1 MELLNSYNFVLFV
14 LTQMILMFT
23 IPAIIS
29 GIKYSKLDY
38 FFIIVISTLSLFL
51 FKMFDSASLII
62 LTSFIIIMYFVK
74 IKWYSI
80 LLIMTSQIIL
90 YCANY
95 MYIVIYAY
103 ITKISDSIFV
113 IFPSFFVVYVTI
125 SILFSYIINRVL
137 KKISTPY
144 LILNKGFLIVIS
156 TILLLTFSL
165 FFFYSQINSDEAK
178 VIRQY
183 SFIFIG
189 ITIFLSILTFVIS
202 QFLLKEMKYKR
213 NQEEIET
220 YYEYTLKIEA
230 INNEMRKFRHDYVN
244 ILTTLSEYIRE
255 DDMPGLRDY
264 FNKNIVPMKDNLQM
278 NAIKLNGI
286 ENLKVRE
293 IKGLI
298 TAKILRAQE
307 MNIPIS
313 IEIPDEVSSINLNMI
328 DLSRSIG
335 IILDNAIEASTE
347 IDDPIIRVA
356 FIESENSVTFIVMNK
371 CADDIPRIHE
381 LFQESFSTKGEGRG
395 LGLSTLKE
403 IADNAD
409 NVLLDTIIENGF
421 FIQKVEIIK
430 NYIMIE
436 EKPMEIALATDNP
449 YEVLEQAKN
458 MNDIGCYFLDIQLST
473 DINGI
478 KLGSEIRKHDPVGN
492 IIFVTSHSELTYLT
506 FVYKVAAMDFIFK
519 DDPAELRTRIIDC
532 LETAHTRLQLLS
544 KDNSVETIELKR
556 GSNSVYVQYDDIMF
570 FESSTKSH
578 RLIAHLDNRQI
589 EFYGNL
595 KELSQLDDRFFR
607 CHNSFVVNRHN
618 IESIDSKE
626 RIVYFKNKEHCYA
639 SVRNVKKI

>member
-1 MELLNSYNFVLFV
+1 
-14 LTQMILMFT
+14 
-23 IPAIIS
+23 II
-29 GIKYSKLDY
+29 G
-38 FFIIVISTLSLFL
+38 ISTLSLFL

-244 ILTTLSEYIRE
+244 ILTTLSEFIRE

-409 NVLLDTIIENGF
+409 NVL
-421 FIQKVEIIK
+421 
-430 NYIMIE
+430 
-436 EKPMEIALATDNP
+436 
-449 YEVLEQAKN
+449 
-458 MNDIGCYFLDIQLST
+458 
-473 DINGI
+473 
-478 KLGSEIRKHDPVGN
+478 
-492 IIFVTSHSELTYLT
+492 
-506 FVYKVAAMDFIFK
+506 
-519 DDPAELRTRIIDC
+519 
-532 LETAHTRLQLLS
+532 
-544 KDNSVETIELKR
+544 
-556 GSNSVYVQYDDIMF
+556 
-570 FESSTKSH
+570 
-578 RLIAHLDNRQI
+578 
-589 EFYGNL
+589 
-595 KELSQLDDRFFR
+595 
-607 CHNSFVVNRHN
+607 
-618 IESIDSKE
+618 
-626 RIVYFKNKEHCYA
+626 
-639 SVRNVKKI
+639 

>member
-1 MELLNSYNFVLFV
+1 METINNLAMATFQLVILFTVAKFISFVKFNLRDYFIIVGIIIPTMFLYYFYGSRAVLIPTFSSIIFLFFKLKYYAIVTILVTMIIMYLSNFATVGLFLTLRKYTTDPAILLPLYILYFSSVSLLATYLVRISLKKFKKSYLSLNKTYMIIISFVLFATFAFFYIYSTNTSSNGDSLIPYALV
-14 LTQMILMFT
+14 FIGLIIFISVVILIM
-23 IPAIIS
+23 
-29 GIKYSKLDY
+29 
-38 FFIIVISTLSLFL
+38 SLF
-51 FKMFDSASLII
+51 
-62 LTSFIIIMYFVK
+62 T
-74 IKWYSI
+74 
-80 LLIMTSQIIL
+80 
-90 YCANY
+90 
-95 MYIVIYAY
+95 
-103 ITKISDSIFV
+103 
-113 IFPSFFVVYVTI
+113 
-125 SILFSYIINRVL
+125 
-137 KKISTPY
+137 
-144 LILNKGFLIVIS
+144 
-156 TILLLTFSL
+156 
-165 FFFYSQINSDEAK
+165 
-178 VIRQY
+178 
-183 SFIFIG
+183 
-189 ITIFLSILTFVIS
+189 
-202 QFLLKEMKYKR
+202 LKEMKYKR

-255 DDMPGLRDY
+255 DDMIGLRAY

-421 FIQKVEIIK
+421 FIQKVEII
-430 NYIMIE
+430 N
-436 EKPMEIALATDNP
+436 N
-449 YEVLEQAKN
+449 
-458 MNDIGCYFLDIQLST
+458 
-473 DINGI
+473 
-478 KLGSEIRKHDPVGN
+478 
-492 IIFVTSHSELTYLT
+492 
-506 FVYKVAAMDFIFK
+506 
-519 DDPAELRTRIIDC
+519 
-532 LETAHTRLQLLS
+532 
-544 KDNSVETIELKR
+544 
-556 GSNSVYVQYDDIMF
+556 
-570 FESSTKSH
+570 
-578 RLIAHLDNRQI
+578 
-589 EFYGNL
+589 
-595 KELSQLDDRFFR
+595 
-607 CHNSFVVNRHN
+607 
-618 IESIDSKE
+618 
-626 RIVYFKNKEHCYA
+626 
-639 SVRNVKKI
+639 

>member
-1 MELLNSYNFVLFV
+1 MESLNSYNFVLFV
-14 LTQMILMFT
+14 LTQIILMFT
-23 IPAIIS
+23 VPSIIS
-29 GIKYSKLDY
+29 GIKYSKSDY
-38 FFIIVISTLSLFL
+38 LYITGITALSLIL
-51 FKMFDSASLII
+51 FNFIDSVTLII
-62 LTSFIIIMYFVK
+62 LTIFIIILYFSK

-95 MYIVIYAY
+95 MYIVIFTY
-103 ITKISDSIFV
+103 IVKIVDSIFV
-113 IFPSFFVVYVTI
+113 IFPIFFVVYVTI

-137 KKISTPY
+137 KKISSSY

-255 DDMPGLRDY
+255 DDMTGLRDY

-307 MNIPIS
+307 MSIPIS
-313 IEIPDEVSSINLNMI
+313 IEIPDEVKRINLNMI

-347 IDDPIIRVA
+347 IDDPIIIIRVA

-421 FIQKVEIIK
+421 FIQKVEII
-430 NYIMIE
+430 N
-436 EKPMEIALATDNP
+436 N
-449 YEVLEQAKN
+449 
-458 MNDIGCYFLDIQLST
+458 
-473 DINGI
+473 
-478 KLGSEIRKHDPVGN
+478 
-492 IIFVTSHSELTYLT
+492 
-506 FVYKVAAMDFIFK
+506 
-519 DDPAELRTRIIDC
+519 
-532 LETAHTRLQLLS
+532 
-544 KDNSVETIELKR
+544 
-556 GSNSVYVQYDDIMF
+556 
-570 FESSTKSH
+570 
-578 RLIAHLDNRQI
+578 
-589 EFYGNL
+589 
-595 KELSQLDDRFFR
+595 
-607 CHNSFVVNRHN
+607 
-618 IESIDSKE
+618 
-626 RIVYFKNKEHCYA
+626 
-639 SVRNVKKI
+639 

>member
-1 MELLNSYNFVLFV
+1 METINNLAMATFQLVILFTVAKFISFVKFNLRDYFIIVGIIIPTMFLYYFYGSRAVLIPTFSSIIFLFFKLKYYAIVTILVTMIIMYLSNFATVGLFLTLRKYTTDPILLPLYILSFSSVSLLATYLVRISLKKFKKSYLSLNKTYMIIISFVLFATFAFFYIYSTNTSSNGDSLIPYALV
-14 LTQMILMFT
+14 FIGLIIFISVVILIM
-23 IPAIIS
+23 
-29 GIKYSKLDY
+29 
-38 FFIIVISTLSLFL
+38 SLF
-51 FKMFDSASLII
+51 
-62 LTSFIIIMYFVK
+62 T
-74 IKWYSI
+74 
-80 LLIMTSQIIL
+80 
-90 YCANY
+90 
-95 MYIVIYAY
+95 
-103 ITKISDSIFV
+103 
-113 IFPSFFVVYVTI
+113 
-125 SILFSYIINRVL
+125 
-137 KKISTPY
+137 
-144 LILNKGFLIVIS
+144 
-156 TILLLTFSL
+156 
-165 FFFYSQINSDEAK
+165 
-178 VIRQY
+178 
-183 SFIFIG
+183 
-189 ITIFLSILTFVIS
+189 
-202 QFLLKEMKYKR
+202 LKEMKYKR

-255 DDMPGLRDY
+255 DDMIGLRAY

-421 FIQKVEIIK
+421 FIQKVEII
-430 NYIMIE
+430 N
-436 EKPMEIALATDNP
+436 N
-449 YEVLEQAKN
+449 
-458 MNDIGCYFLDIQLST
+458 
-473 DINGI
+473 
-478 KLGSEIRKHDPVGN
+478 
-492 IIFVTSHSELTYLT
+492 
-506 FVYKVAAMDFIFK
+506 
-519 DDPAELRTRIIDC
+519 
-532 LETAHTRLQLLS
+532 
-544 KDNSVETIELKR
+544 
-556 GSNSVYVQYDDIMF
+556 
-570 FESSTKSH
+570 
-578 RLIAHLDNRQI
+578 
-589 EFYGNL
+589 
-595 KELSQLDDRFFR
+595 
-607 CHNSFVVNRHN
+607 
-618 IESIDSKE
+618 
-626 RIVYFKNKEHCYA
+626 
-639 SVRNVKKI
+639 